1 MTSAPTRLRHNGRY
15 RFCAILSDDTRPA
28 PRALHVGPQVTD
40 RTIDREQPELPDA
53 TLRLDRSPRKNLLL
67 SATVQ
72 SGELKAP
79 VRIRNLS
86 ETGAMLDGAALP
98 QVGAALVL
106 RRSDIE
112 IGATV
117 VWRNA
122 GRCGIEFGGVASV
135 EEWIA
140 GRRLPE
146 LSYGHGQARVDA
158 IQAAIRS
165 GSIAETDEPSPNTIA
180 INPSEI
186 DARIAEE
193 FAYVGRLLE
202 EVGDELSD
210 DPVTLKRHGQAL
222 QNFDI
227 ACQLISQLAAIA
239 TASDRA
245 AAMEAVTMGE
255 LRSRLLRKTIF

>member
-1 MTSAPTRLRHNGRY
+1 
-15 RFCAILSDDTRPA
+15 
-28 PRALHVGPQVTD
+28 VTD
-40 RTIDREQPELPDA
+40 APIDKEPTDRPDA
-53 TLRLDRSPRKNLLL
+53 APEQERAQRKNLLL
-67 SATVQ
+67 SATVEA
-72 SGELKAP
+72 GGLKAP

-86 ETGAMLDGAALP
+86 ETGAMLEGTALP
-98 QVGAALVL
+98 HISTALVL

-122 GRCGIEFGGVASV
+122 GRCGVEFDGVASV

-146 LSYGHGQARVDA
+146 FSYGHGQAGVDA
-158 IQAAIRS
+158 IHAAVRDGSFTETHEAPTNAAAIS
-165 GSIAETDEPSPNTIA
+165 TGEV
-180 INPSEI
+180 

-193 FAYVGRLLE
+193 FAYVRRMLE

-227 ACQLISQLAAIA
+227 ACQLIGQLAAVVS
-239 TASDRA
+239 ASDRPA
-245 AAMEAVTMGE
+245 AIDAVTMGE